1 MKELGIFICGMV
13 FVSFGYPILDSISTW
28 VQNFFAKK
36 SVALQVQAEKNKQE
50 VQEEESSNVHA
61 IGFQVPEQQEE
72 YDDEEWEEDE

>member
-50 VQEEESSNVHA
+50 VQQEEVAPVHA

-72 YDDEEWEEDE
+72 YDEDWEEDE

>member
-1 MKELGIFICGMV
+1 MRELLIFICGMV

-50 VQEEESSNVHA
+50 VQQEEVAPVHA